1 MRSARVLAVG
11 ALAVIACGWPA
22 VATAADESAGREST
36 RRESV
41 SRESGSSGSE
51 IGVSPD
57 VAFPGS
63 TITVSTTACGDEVAY
78 AKGQA
83 EYAGQINLTETAHK
97 GELAGDFTV
106 PDDVEDGVYD
116 ITVKCPPGTRVE
128 TSFEVARR
136 PNGAVHGGFGGATG
150 LNGTEVVIGSA
161 LLAGASAIGV
171 IAMRRR
177 ADSGSA

>member
-1 MRSARVLAVG
+1 MRSTRVLVVG
-11 ALAVIACGWPA
+11 AMVVIACGWQS
-22 VATAADESAGREST
+22 VATAADESG
-36 RRESV
+36 
-41 SRESGSSGSE
+41 

-63 TITVSTTACGDEVAY
+63 TVTVSTTACEGDVAY

-83 EYAGQINLTETAHK
+83 EYAGQIHLTETGHD

-106 PDDVEDGVYD
+106 PDDIKDGVYD
-116 ITVKCPPGTRVE
+116 ITVKCLTGGRVE
-128 TSFEVARR
+128 TSYQVARR
-136 PNGAVHGGFGGATG
+136 PDGAVHGGFGGATG

-161 LLAGASAIGV
+161 LLAGASAIGL

-177 ADSGSA
+177 ADSGSV